1 MGWVAG
7 IDGCRAGWV
16 VVLVEHTAG
25 VVRNH
30 HITLCPSFADV
41 LAMHPKPT
49 VIAIDIPIGLLDRP
63 EPGGRECDRQA
74 RTLLSRRASS
84 IFSPPTRSMLRATRY
99 DQVRSQGLSIQSF
112 NILPKIREVDRL
124 MTPDLQRRVHEA
136 HPELAFA
143 ALAGTPMQYN
153 KKTLE
158 GREERLQVLNY
169 CLFPFEAN
177 VKKGNVILSEAKNL
191 FPQCPQ
197 ERFFTPLCSV
207 QNDKLVL
214 RKMFLPFY
222 RPHVAPDD
230 ILDACALAWTALCI
244 SSGQA
249 NRVPDRQQIDRK
261 GLRMEIWFPLVL
273 VR

>member
-49 VIAIDIPIGLLDRP
+49 VIAVDIPIGLLDRP

-84 IFSPPTRSMLRATRY
+84 IFSPPTRPMLKATRY

-153 KKTLE
+153 KKTPE
-158 GREERLQVLNY
+158 GREERRKVFKSLFHRRGESPPFT
-169 CLFPFEAN
+169 FPFEKRGQRKAP
-177 VKKGNVILSEAKNL
+177 GN
-191 FPQCPQ
+191 
-197 ERFFTPLCSV
+197 
-207 QNDKLVL
+207 
-214 RKMFLPFY
+214 FY
-222 RPHVAPDD
+222 KYSPHSHVAPDD

-249 NRVPDRQQIDRK
+249 NRVPDRRQIDRK
-261 GLRMEIWFPLVL
+261 GLRMEIWFPLS
-273 VR
+273 